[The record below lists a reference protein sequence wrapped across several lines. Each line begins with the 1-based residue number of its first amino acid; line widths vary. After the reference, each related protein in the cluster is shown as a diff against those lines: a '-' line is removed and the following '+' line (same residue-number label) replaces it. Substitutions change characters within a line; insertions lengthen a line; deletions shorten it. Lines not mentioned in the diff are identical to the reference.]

1 MRTNKTS
8 FLICSKRYLR
18 IAGGLEYALGFI
30 FALFIGL
37 AYLRWFNWENTQMA
51 FQFYPLQTISQ
62 LSWEVFGIVTCGF
75 ALVGGACSM
84 TTRHYRLAL
93 FGSVLMAFW
102 LGWTIMKEF
111 VYASYSISLLNNL
124 LSAITFGAVT
134 LAPSLIS
141 LAFIR
146 ASKSRFS

>member
-1 MRTNKTS
+1 
-8 FLICSKRYLR
+8 
-18 IAGGLEYALGFI
+18 
-30 FALFIGL
+30 
-37 AYLRWFNWENTQMA
+37 
-51 FQFYPLQTISQ
+51 
-62 LSWEVFGIVTCGF
+62 
-75 ALVGGACSM
+75 M

-102 LGWTIMKEF
+102 LGWTIIKEF